1 MDNVKLKRKT
11 LLVIIVTVIT
21 MFAEIYFGIITNSM
35 GLTAD
40 GFHMGTHAIALL
52 ITFIICSITVKEDN
66 KREKLN
72 ALGGYSSAILLGL
85 TSLGILLESIKRFF
99 NPLSISFTEAIIVA
113 TIGLVVNFICI
124 LIMDEKEGHNHNHNH
139 NYVHKVT
146 DDCNIKEE
154 NLNYKGAYLHIL
166 ADLLTSII
174 AILALVAGKYFNIM
188 IFDPIIGIIGGI
200 IIAKWA
206 FDLIR
211 KSGRFLYSNCSK

>member
-1 MDNVKLKRKT
+1 MDNVKLKKKT

-52 ITFIICSITVKEDN
+52 ITFIICSITVKEIN
-66 KREKLN
+66 RREKLN
-72 ALGGYSSAILLGL
+72 ALGGYTSAILLGL

-139 NYVHKVT
+139 NYNHIDKDT
-146 DDCNIKEE
+146 DDCKTKEE

-211 KSGRFLYSNCSK
+211 KSGKILLS

>member
-35 GLTAD
+35 GLTAA

-139 NYVHKVT
+139 NDVHKDT

-211 KSGRFLYSNCSK
+211 KSGKILLS